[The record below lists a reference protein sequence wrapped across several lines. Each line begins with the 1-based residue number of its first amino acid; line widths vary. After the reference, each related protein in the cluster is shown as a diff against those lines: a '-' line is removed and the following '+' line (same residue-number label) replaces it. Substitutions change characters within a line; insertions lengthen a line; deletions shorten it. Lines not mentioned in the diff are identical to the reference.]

1 MLARIL
7 SDGGRGAK
15 PEAWGGKG
23 VVKTGL
29 INTRSRNY
37 QEPPTFVQVRGSTK
51 WGE

>member
-1 MLARIL
+1 MLARVL
-7 SDGGRGAK
+7 SDGGMGAK
-15 PEAWGGKG
+15 PESMG

-37 QEPPTFVQVRGSTK
+37 QEPPTFVQVRGSIK